1 MKILGFSGSLRKDS
15 FNTAA
20 LRAAQQ
26 LVPAGSALEIF
37 SLAEI
42 PIYNED
48 LRDKGVPASVQK
60 FRDAIRAADAVLIA
74 CPEYNYSFSGVLK
87 NAIDWASR
95 PPEQPFD
102 GKKIALMGASPGM
115 LGTARAQYQL
125 RQVFIFMNGKVLNR
139 PEVFIA
145 AADKKFDDKG
155 NLTDEKTR
163 EVIGKLLT
171 ALINA

>member
-1 MKILGFSGSLRKDS
+1 MKILGISGSLRKDS
-15 FNTAA
+15 LNTAA

-26 LVPAGSALEIF
+26 LVPAGSTLEIF

-48 LRDKGVPASVQK
+48 VRGNGHPAPVQK
-60 FRDAIRAADAVLIA
+60 LRDAIKAAEAVVIA

-102 GKKIALMGASPGM
+102 GKKIALLGASPGM
-115 LGTARAQYQL
+115 LGTSRAQYHL
-125 RQVFIFMNGKVLNR
+125 RQVFIFMNGKILNK

-163 EVIGKLLT
+163 EVIGKMLA
-171 ALINA
+171 ALVNS

>member
-1 MKILGFSGSLRKDS
+1 MKILGISGSLRKDS

-26 LVPAGSALEIF
+26 LVPAGSTLEIF

-42 PIYNED
+42 PVYNED
-48 LRDKGVPASVQK
+48 VRDKGYPAPVQK
-60 FRDAIRAADAVLIA
+60 FRDAIKAADAVLIA
-74 CPEYNYSFSGVLK
+74 CQEYNYSFSGVLK

-125 RQVFIFMNGKVLNR
+125 RQVFIFMNGKILNR

-145 AADKKFDDKG
+145 AADKKFGDKG

-163 EVIGKLLT
+163 EVIGKMLT
-171 ALINA
+171 ALANA